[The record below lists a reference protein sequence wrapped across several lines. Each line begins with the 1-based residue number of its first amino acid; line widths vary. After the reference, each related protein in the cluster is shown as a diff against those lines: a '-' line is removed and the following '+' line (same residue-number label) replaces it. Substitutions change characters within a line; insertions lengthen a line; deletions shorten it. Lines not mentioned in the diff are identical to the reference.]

1 VNGVIRPGSQTLS
14 FDSANRV
21 ISFTY
26 DAKGN
31 ILADGT
37 YAYAWDAQNRLTK
50 VSLVSSGAL
59 VASYAYDAGGMRTQA
74 TLPSSGTRYVTDEL
88 TGAVTALT
96 DASGNVTTR
105 FVRDS
110 SGELLFMIKG
120 TTTYTY
126 LLNEHGDVTALADSS
141 GAIVATW
148 TYDAWGCPTEYN
160 AAGTQVATGTF
171 GNPFLYASYLYD
183 TETSHYYLQARYYD
197 PATARF
203 LSCDPDPGE
212 ATDRLSLNP
221 YIYCENGPTNDTDPN
236 GHGFWSWAKKR
247 AQRAVR
253 AVSQVV
259 RKTVTTAARNVQ
271 ANVKKTA
278 ASMTAAVQKT
288 GAAVKK
294 AAVKAKSAAGKAAAK
309 AGSAVKKAAEKAGS
323 RENLARIQKGLA
335 IAGAV
340 ACVAAIVVGT
350 VATGGLL
357 AAGLMVAGAGLAVA
371 GGAIGEV
378 QYQKGYIGQGER
390 IAGWAG
396 AALSLIGVGSAVKV
410 LTAAKAAGGM
420 GGALLGESRA
430 VAGGI
435 QGFAKSGASGAR
447 SLFSG
452 EMGFVAGGGGRRVVD
467 EVVEGAGEVADSAGA
482 RLAANRAKG
491 LEGQA
496 AVPGDQNTVRVYKS
510 DGSYRVPDRYDPT
523 AGTIGEIK
531 NVAYQGLTRQLR
543 DYVGMAQAEGMSGAV
558 DLYVRESTTLSGG
571 VMKMIEEGKIIP
583 HVEYMPW

>member
-1 VNGVIRPGSQTLS
+1 
-14 FDSANRV
+14 
-21 ISFTY
+21 
-26 DAKGN
+26 
-31 ILADGT
+31 
-37 YAYAWDAQNRLTK
+37 
-50 VSLVSSGAL
+50 
-59 VASYAYDAGGMRTQA
+59 MRTQA

-288 GAAVKK
+288 SAAVKN

-309 AGSAVKKAAEKAGS
+309 AGSAVRNAAEKAGS

-410 LTAAKAAGGM
+410 LSAAKAAGGM
-420 GGALLGESRA
+420 GGVLLGESRA

-435 QGFAKSGASGAR
+435 QGFAKSGASGVR
-447 SLFSG
+447 SLIG
-452 EMGFVAGGGGRRVVD
+452 GFGRGVD
-467 EVVEGAGEVADSAGA
+467 EVVEGAGREADEVVECAASAA
-482 RLAANRAKG
+482 RPYEVGPFNELKSRSIVGDELDIHHVAQRQPAAQVIPGYNARTAPSIAIPRELHIDIPNMRGTYSGSARNLLAQDIRNLREYTDAPNRA
-491 LEGQA
+491 LQEL
-496 AVPGDQNTVRVYKS
+496 
-510 DGSYRVPDRYDPT
+510 
-523 AGTIGEIK
+523 I
-531 NVAYQGLTRQLR
+531 
-543 DYVGMAQAEGMSGAV
+543 
-558 DLYVRESTTLSGG
+558 DLNKITYPSAF
-571 VMKMIEEGKIIP
+571 GK
-583 HVEYMPW
+583 